1 MRNDLYTTHRL
12 ALPIPSPPP
21 YDINSSLIL
30 LTTIYIPLRVGMRND
45 LYTTHLLALPIPS
58 PPPYD
63 INSSLILL
71 TTISNPLK
79 VGSANRLM
87 MIVSSHILLT
97 YTQLN
102 NLHYPPP
109 PPPLPHLRH

>member
-1 MRNDLYTTHRL
+1 
-12 ALPIPSPPP
+12 
-21 YDINSSLIL
+21 
-30 LTTIYIPLRVGMRND
+30 MRND